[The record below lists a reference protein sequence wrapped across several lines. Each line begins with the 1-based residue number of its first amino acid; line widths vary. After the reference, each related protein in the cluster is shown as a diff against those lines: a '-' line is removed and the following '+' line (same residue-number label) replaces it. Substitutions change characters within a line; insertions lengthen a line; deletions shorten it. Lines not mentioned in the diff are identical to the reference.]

1 MIIIKKIK
9 QGDGTTLMRVVDSS
23 AATAVSAN
31 TNAHTKSDSAISRR
45 VSPGY
50 PKPQLQ
56 GGTLSSPKPSTPKK
70 PNYSPPPTSENTAE
84 VSGTSYAEP
93 TIAYKIGYGKPP
105 INSRFKLGQSGNPK
119 GKSKESKNF
128 KTILTEELDVKIE
141 VTENG
146 RKIKA
151 SKRELI
157 VKTMVNK
164 AAKGDHKAAT
174 EVFRQEDKLQ
184 LQSFG
189 NSKSAYEDAHKA
201 PSTLSVMDK
210 KIIEYFGLEEFLDA
224 PDTANT
230 GPIRPELSKTT
241 TPVGTGS

>member
-1 MIIIKKIK
+1 MRIIKKIK

-31 TNAHTKSDSAISRR
+31 PNAHTKSDSAISRR
-45 VSPGY
+45 VSSGS
-50 PKPQLQ
+50 PKPQLL
-56 GGTLSSPKPSTPKK
+56 GGPPSTPEPSAPKK
-70 PNYSPPPTSENTAE
+70 TNYSPTPKSENTAAA
-84 VSGTSYAEP
+84 SGTSNIQSTVGYE
-93 TIAYKIGYGKPP
+93 IGYGKPP

-119 GKSKESKNF
+119 GKSKGSKNF
-128 KTILTEELDVKIE
+128 KTILTDELDVKIE

-189 NSKSAYEDAHKA
+189 NSKNAYEDANKA

-224 PDTANT
+224 PDTAHT
-230 GPIRPELSKTT
+230 SPIRPELSKTT
-241 TPVGTGS
+241 TPEGAGS